1 MVEEPF
7 GDVPD
12 FWNRTGTASS
22 GTTAARGP
30 AEPGR
35 DQHLSRVV
43 GAQAGHEGGEP
54 VTPHLFC
61 FLRWQHAPELDGR
74 QAFAHS
80 VELQGGRG
88 YLAAQRAGDPG
99 L

>member
-1 MVEEPF
+1 MGGFVVVEEPF

-54 VTPHLFC
+54 VTPLLFC
-61 FLRWQHAPELDGR
+61 FLRWQHAPELKNTATASMLYVFE
-74 QAFAHS
+74 Q
-80 VELQGGRG
+80 Q
-88 YLAAQRAGDPG
+88 
-99 L
+99 